1 MHLGGDDLP
10 SGAACISLLAAESLG
25 EQSVFPSSYMLWIW
39 VLVSDQELTGML
51 HQFVCSFF
59 FS

>member
-39 VLVSDQELTGML
+39 VLVSD
-51 HQFVCSFF
+51 
-59 FS
+59 